1 MKERIREIAG
11 ELLKTAA
18 ERALR
23 GAPSYEADPGSY
35 NGFVA
40 RFPYEET
47 ADPDRAIAA
56 VIEDLTAGKPMHSLV
71 CGDVGFAKPELAVRA
86 AFVAA
91 MQGVQVAVCCPTTH
105 LPRPHAT
112 DFSQRFS
119 GYPVQLR

>member
-47 ADPDRAIAA
+47 DDQDRAIAD
-56 VIEDLTAGKPMHSLV
+56 VIEDLAAGKPMDRLV
-71 CGDVGFAKPELAVRA
+71 CGDVGFVKTEVALVE
-86 AFVAA
+86 AFVATVE
-91 MQGVQVAVCCPTTH
+91 GVQGAVVVRTPWRAGRHRTP
-105 LPRPHAT
+105 LSER
-112 DFSQRFS
+112 
-119 GYPVQLR
+119 V